1 MSRTSRRSSSTRF
14 ELLEPFPQSPTTCVL
29 GHTYAQVCM
38 RPLKHARIRHSYA
51 CANTDTRM
59 HAQARM
65 QIHVHTHK
73 HTRAH
78 VRTNYTRTCTRAL
91 AQARALMSRQT
102 PTRANTHAHARITRT
117 QIRGYIYSR
126 VGMKTRMCMGGTHIS
141 ILAHA
146 GAHASRHGRAIT
158 FASASTHIIE
168 KLDETSQG
176 VSMKR
181 TPAISDGTIYP

>member
-102 PTRANTHAHARITRT
+102 PTRANTHADARIKASPHGAFFSASRRASRLGARAKQDACAQSNHTQRYRAALRVWCTRT
-117 QIRGYIYSR
+117 GQCVVRAEKQRREEVGAAMTASKDARGR
-126 VGMKTRMCMGGTHIS
+126 CG
-141 ILAHA
+141 
-146 GAHASRHGRAIT
+146 
-158 FASASTHIIE
+158 
-168 KLDETSQG
+168 
-176 VSMKR
+176 
-181 TPAISDGTIYP
+181 